1 MEVREI
7 PLGDTFLYLQ
17 VLKLSECGYIYI
29 GDTLQRM
36 DNMTLV
42 LPSKYD
48 PLPSIVPICGNIPE
62 ITKFMQKLCR
72 QFGMLAFSINCS
84 ISLEMLPLLETEIA
98 KIMSN

>member
-7 PLGDTFLYLQ
+7 PFGDTFIYLQ

-42 LPSKYD
+42 LPSKY
-48 PLPSIVPICGNIPE
+48 VNNI
-62 ITKFMQKLCR
+62 
-72 QFGMLAFSINCS
+72 
-84 ISLEMLPLLETEIA
+84 
-98 KIMSN
+98 